1 MSLIYKFLKGACK
14 EDRGNLTSLV
24 SSDKSR
30 GNGNNQKHRRLHL
43 NVSEHYFTVG
53 MTALV
58 QSAQVSCG
66 VSVLCYIQKL
76 SGRGPGQAM
85 IGGSA

>member
-14 EDRGNLTSLV
+14 EDRGNITSVV
-24 SSDKSR
+24 SSDRSR
-30 GNGNNQKHRRLHL
+30 GNGHNQKHRRLHL
-43 NVSEHYFTVG
+43 NVREHYFTVG
-53 MTALV
+53 MTTLV
-58 QSAQVSCG
+58 QSAQESCG

-76 SGRGPGQAM
+76 SGRGPGQAT

>member
-58 QSAQVSCG
+58 QSAQESCG
-66 VSVLCYIQKL
+66 AQSFVILKNYLGVVLGKQ
-76 SGRGPGQAM
+76 
-85 IGGSA
+85 